1 MQRRS
6 PTGNI
11 PIELLRAVVATV
23 DLGSF
28 SKAAQALRL
37 TQPAISSQMRRLKQ
51 LVGTEVFSKA
61 GSTLVLTDRGALVVK
76 YARRILAMNDQILSL
91 GGGPVQSL
99 RLGVPFV
106 FAPTILSDVLQI
118 EGNVDGET
126 EIQIFCD
133 SSDELKRR
141 LAAGYLDIAFVI
153 SPQDFPAQVIT
164 EWAEPWVWVGSPDLP
179 LSPGDTIPLILTPTD
194 RHTIEA
200 VEKAGRPYVIRF
212 VAPSVD
218 ARIEA
223 MLAGVGVMTLAE
235 RLVTDRMKIVGR
247 QVLPPFPKTQLGV
260 YLREGLEP
268 ARFSQIIDAF
278 VRACKPHDAD
288 ERVPNDRPR
297 VTPVHEQV

>member
-1 MQRRS
+1 MQRRP

-11 PIELLRAVVATV
+11 PIELLRALVATV

-37 TQPAISSQMRRLKQ
+37 TQPAISAQVRRLKQ

-61 GSTLVLTDRGALVVK
+61 GSTLVLTDRGALIVK

-91 GGGPVQSL
+91 GGGPVQCF
-99 RLGVPFV
+99 RLGVSFA
-106 FAPTILSDVLQI
+106 FAPTILSDVLRI
-118 EGNVDGET
+118 EGDPDEGT
-126 EIQIFCD
+126 EIQVFCD

-141 LAAGYLDIAFVI
+141 LAAGYLDIAFII
-153 SPQDFPAQVIT
+153 SLQDTPAQVVIQ
-164 EWAEPWVWVGSPDLP
+164 WMEPWVWVWAPELS
-179 LSPGDTIPLILTPTD
+179 LSPGDTIPVIVTPTD

-200 VEKAGRPYVIRF
+200 IEKAGRPYVIRF
-212 VAPSVD
+212 VAPSAD

-247 QVLPPFPKTQLGV
+247 HVLPPRAKTPSGV

-268 ARFSQIIDAF
+268 ARFSRIIDAF
-278 VRACKPHDAD
+278 VQVCKPRDAD
-288 ERVPNDRPR
+288 QRVLDDRPH
-297 VTPVHEQV
+297 VTPVPEQV

>member
-179 LSPGDTIPLILTPTD
+179 LSPGDTIPLILTPNRSPHHRSGRKGGPSL
-194 RHTIEA
+194 RHSLCRP
-200 VEKAGRPYVIRF
+200 VGRRPHRSNAGRRGGH
-212 VAPSVD
+212 D
-218 ARIEA
+218 ARRT
-223 MLAGVGVMTLAE
+223 AGHRSHEDRGTPGAATVPQNAVGCLSA
-235 RLVTDRMKIVGR
+235 GR
-247 QVLPPFPKTQLGV
+247 
-260 YLREGLEP
+260 
-268 ARFSQIIDAF
+268 A
-278 VRACKPHDAD
+278 
-288 ERVPNDRPR
+288 
-297 VTPVHEQV
+297 

>member
-1 MQRRS
+1 MQRRP

-28 SKAAQALRL
+28 SKAAQALGL
-37 TQPAISSQMRRLKQ
+37 TQPAISAQMRRLKQ
-51 LVGTEVFSKA
+51 LVGTELFSKA
-61 GSTLVLTDRGALVVK
+61 GSTLVLTDRGALIVK

-91 GGGPVQSL
+91 AGGPVQCL
-99 RLGVPFV
+99 RLGLPFV
-106 FAPTILSDVLQI
+106 FTPTILPHVLRI
-118 EGNVDGET
+118 EANTDDEA
-126 EIQIFCD
+126 EIQVFCD
-133 SSDELKRR
+133 SSDELNRR
-141 LAAGYLDIAFVI
+141 LAAGYLDIAFLI
-153 SPQDFPAQVIT
+153 RPLDPPAHVVTQWV
-164 EWAEPWVWVGSPDLP
+164 EPWVWVCAPDLS
-179 LSPGDTIPLILTPTD
+179 LSPGDTVPLIVTPTD

-200 VEKAGRPYVIRF
+200 IEKAGRPYAIRF

-223 MLAGVGVMTLAE
+223 MLAGVGVMILAE

-247 QVLPPFPKTQLGV
+247 DVLPPFPRTPSGV

-278 VRACKPHDAD
+278 VQACKPRETDQH
-288 ERVPNDRPR
+288 VPDDRSR
-297 VTPVHEQV
+297 VTPVPEQV

>member
-1 MQRRS
+1 MQRRP

-37 TQPAISSQMRRLKQ
+37 TQPAISAQMRRLKQ

-61 GSTLVLTDRGALVVK
+61 GSTLVLTDRGALIVK

-91 GGGPVQSL
+91 GGGRVQCI
-99 RLGVPFV
+99 RLGLPLV
-106 FAPTILSDVLQI
+106 FSPAILSDVLRI
-118 EGNVDGET
+118 EGDAEDGT

-133 SSDELKRR
+133 CSDELKRR
-141 LAAGYLDIAFVI
+141 LAAGYLDIAFII
-153 SPQDFPAQVIT
+153 SPLDPPAQVVT
-164 EWAEPWVWVGSPDLP
+164 QWTEPWVWVCAPGVSF
-179 LSPGDTIPLILTPTD
+179 SPGETIPLIVTPTD

-200 VEKAGRPYVIRF
+200 IEKAGRPYVIRF

-223 MLAGVGVMTLAE
+223 MLAGVGVMTIAE
-235 RLVTDRMKIVGR
+235 RLVTNQMKIVGR
-247 QVLPPFPKTQLGV
+247 HELPPFPKTASGIYV
-260 YLREGLEP
+260 REGLEP
-268 ARFSQIIDAF
+268 ARFARIIDAF
-278 VRACKPHDAD
+278 VQACRPREAAEPSSEDRA
-288 ERVPNDRPR
+288 R
-297 VTPVHEQV
+297 VTPVPEQV

>member
-6 PTGNI
+6 PASNI

-61 GSTLVLTDRGALVVK
+61 GSTLVLTDRGALIVK

-91 GGGPVQSL
+91 GGGPVQCL

-106 FAPTILSDVLQI
+106 FAPTILSDVLRI
-118 EGNVDGET
+118 EGHADDET
-126 EIQIFCD
+126 EIQVFCD

-141 LAAGYLDIAFVI
+141 LAAGYLDIAFVV
-153 SPQDFPAQVIT
+153 SPEDSLAQGVTQWI
-164 EWAEPWVWVGSPDLP
+164 EPWVWVCGPDLS
-179 LSPGDTIPLILTPTD
+179 LSPADTIPLILTPTD

-200 VEKAGRPYVIRF
+200 IEKAGRPYVIRF

-218 ARIEA
+218 ARIAA
-223 MLAGVGVMTLAE
+223 MLAGLGVMTLPK

-247 QVLPPFPKTQLGV
+247 DVLPPFPKTPMGV

-268 ARFSQIIDAF
+268 ARFSRVIDAF
-278 VRACKPHDAD
+278 VRACMPHEAD
-288 ERVPNDRPR
+288 QRLPDGRPR
-297 VTPVHEQV
+297 VTPVPEQV

>member
-1 MQRRS
+1 MLRRS

-11 PIELLRAVVATV
+11 PIELLRAVVAIV

-28 SKAAQALRL
+28 SKAAQALGL

-51 LVGTEVFSKA
+51 LVGTDVFSKS

-99 RLGVPFV
+99 RLGVPLV
-106 FAPTILSDVLQI
+106 FAPTILSEMLRI
-118 EGNVDGET
+118 EGNVDDET

-133 SSDELKRR
+133 NSDELKRR
-141 LAAGYLDIAFVI
+141 LAAGFLDIAFI
-153 SPQDFPAQVIT
+153 INPQDSPTQAVAQWV
-164 EWAEPWVWVGSPDLP
+164 EPWAWVCAPDLL
-179 LSPGDTIPLILTPTD
+179 LSPGDTIPLIVTPTD
-194 RHTIEA
+194 RHSIEA
-200 VEKAGRPYVIRF
+200 VEKAGRPYAIRF

-218 ARIEA
+218 ARIQA

-247 QVLPPFPKTQLGV
+247 DVLPPFPKTSSAV
-260 YLREGLEP
+260 YLREGLES
-268 ARFSQIIDAF
+268 ARFARIIDAF
-278 VRACKPHDAD
+278 VRLCKPREAD
-288 ERVPNDRPR
+288 QRVPDDRPR
-297 VTPVHEQV
+297 VTPVPEQV

>member
-1 MQRRS
+1 MQRRP

-37 TQPAISSQMRRLKQ
+37 TQPAISAQMRRLKQ

-61 GSTLVLTDRGALVVK
+61 GSTLVLTDRGALIVK
-76 YARRILAMNDQILSL
+76 YARRILAMNDQIMSL
-91 GGGPVQSL
+91 GGGPVQCL
-99 RLGVPFV
+99 RLGLPFA
-106 FAPTILSDVLQI
+106 FAPTILSDVLRI
-118 EGNVDGET
+118 EGNGDDGT
-126 EIQIFCD
+126 EIQVFCD

-141 LAAGYLDIAFVI
+141 LAAGYLDIAFLI
-153 SPQDFPAQVIT
+153 SPLDPPAQVVAQWS
-164 EWAEPWVWVGSPDLP
+164 EQWVWVCAPDLS
-179 LSPGDTIPLILTPTD
+179 LSPGDTIPLIVTPTD

-200 VEKAGRPYVIRF
+200 IEKVSRPYVIRF

-247 QVLPPFPKTQLGV
+247 HVLPPRPKTPSGV
-260 YLREGLEP
+260 YLRDGLEP
-268 ARFSQIIDAF
+268 ARFSRIIDAF
-278 VRACKPHDAD
+278 VQACKPCEAD
-288 ERVPNDRPR
+288 KRVPEDRPH
-297 VTPVHEQV
+297 VAPVPEQV